1 MLKLRDFLCYHNY
14 MELIITEPSTVAAFC
29 KYGKIT
35 FNNETIT
42 FPSKD
47 AIKDKLITIDRGA
60 DAERRWWSDGIAT
73 FVSIHTTQDGKTIV
87 MDFDDAMRV
96 ANSLAPQKPDRGH
109 INKWTPKGLLD

>member
-1 MLKLRDFLCYHNY
+1 

-47 AIKDKLITIDRGA
+47 AIKDNLITIDRCAGK
-60 DAERRWWSDGIAT
+60 ERRWMSEGIAT
-73 FVSIHTTQDGKTIV
+73 LVSIHTTKDGKTIV

-96 ANSLAPQKPDRGH
+96 ANALAPQKPETGH
-109 INKWTPKGLLD
+109 INKWTPKGLMD